1 MSSIIQ
7 PAIGLIELNSIARG
21 IETADAMCK
30 IATVDLVDAYAICP
44 GKYIILITGALADVQ
59 SAVNKGIEIAS
70 EHIVDSLLIPN
81 VNQKVIPAILGTS
94 KIRDNIVSIGA
105 IETFTVA
112 SCIIASDVAAKKAD
126 VDLIEIRLA
135 KGLGGKSYMTLCS
148 DDVGAVRSAI
158 SAAVESIQHLGAL
171 VQKTVIPQIHKD
183 MLKTLL

>member
-1 MSSIIQ
+1 MIQ

-30 IATVDLVDAYAICP
+30 VATVELVDAYAICP
-44 GKYIILITGALADVQ
+44 GKYIILVTGLLADVQ
-59 SAVNKGIEIAS
+59 SSVNKGIEVAG
-70 EHIVDSLLIPN
+70 EHLVDSLLLPN
-81 VNQKVIPAILGTS
+81 VSPKVIPAILGTS
-94 KIRDNIVSIGA
+94 KIRENVIAVGS

-112 SCIIASDVAAKKAD
+112 SCIIASDAAAKKAD

-135 KGLGGKSYMTLCS
+135 KGLGGKSYLTLCS

-158 SAAVESIQHLGAL
+158 TAGVESIKDLGSL
-171 VQKTVIPQIHKD
+171 VQQTVIPQIHPD

>member
-1 MSSIIQ
+1 MVQ

-30 IATVDLVDAYAICP
+30 VATVELVDAYAICP
-44 GKYIILITGALADVQ
+44 GKYLILVTGLLADVQ
-59 SAVNKGIEIAS
+59 SAVNKGIETAG
-70 EHIVDSLLIPN
+70 EHLIDNLLIPN
-81 VNQKVIPAILGTS
+81 ISPKVIPAILGTS
-94 KIRDNIVSIGA
+94 QVRDNIVAVGS

-112 SCIIASDVAAKKAD
+112 SCIIASDIAAKKAD

-148 DDVGAVRSAI
+148 DDVGAVRTAI
-158 SAAVESIQHLGAL
+158 SAGVESIRNLGSL
-171 VQKTVIPQIHKD
+171 VQQTVIPQIHRD